1 MRGAADWSRALRYPR
16 PASSPRLRVSD
27 LAPVLDRASGVLSSV
42 RNPPMRALWTI
53 ALLLLPLVGMAQAAE
68 PAAPLAD
75 VSFFKNVLPILR
87 QKNCTGCH
95 QPAKQGGEYVMTEFA
110 ALLKGGESG
119 EMAIVPGH
127 PEKSYLIE
135 QITPA
140 AGKAAM
146 PKDAPPLS
154 ETEIATI
161 RRWIEQ
167 GAKDDTPASNLPQY
181 DAEHP
186 PIYMAPPVLKS
197 LEYSPKGDLLAVSG
211 YHEVLLHN
219 PDGSGL
225 AARLVGQSERIES
238 ARFSP
243 DGKLLAVTGGSP
255 GRFGELQIWDV
266 EKREMKLSL
275 MIGYDTCYGAS
286 WSPNGK
292 MVAIGCPD
300 NTIRAF
306 DPETGKQVLF
316 SGAHSDWV
324 LDTTFSVN
332 SDHLISVSRDMSM
345 KLIEVK
351 TERFIDNITS
361 ITPGALKGGL
371 IAIDRHPTKDELLCG
386 GADGAPKIFKM
397 VRTEARKIGDNA
409 NLLREYAAVPGRVVV
424 VAYNHDGSRIAAGSS
439 SDGVGEV
446 RVYNATDGAMLWKAE
461 VPEGGI
467 YTVDF
472 SPDGKTIAAGGFDG
486 DIRLY
491 NAEDGKSIKRFTPV
505 EVTTERVAA
514 R

>member
-1 MRGAADWSRALRYPR
+1 MRF
-16 PASSPRLRVSD
+16 
-27 LAPVLDRASGVLSSV
+27 
-42 RNPPMRALWTI
+42 
-53 ALLLLPLVGMAQAAE
+53 LLLTSTIFIAIHGSIAAAAE
-68 PAAPLAD
+68 PVPATGD
-75 VSFFKNVLPILR
+75 ISFFRQVLPILR

-95 QPAKQGGEYVMTEFA
+95 QPAKKGGEYVMTEFA
-110 ALLKGGESG
+110 TLLKGGESG
-119 EMAIVPGH
+119 SSAVVPGH

-135 QITPA
+135 QITPHG
-140 AGKAAM
+140 GKAEM
-146 PKDAPPLS
+146 PKDAPPLADA
-154 ETEIATI
+154 EIAIITK
-161 RRWIEQ
+161 WIEQ
-167 GAKDDTPASNLPQY
+167 GAKDDTPASNRPQY

-197 LEYSPKGDLLAVSG
+197 VDFSPSGDLLAVSG
-211 YHEVLLHN
+211 YHEVLLHRA
-219 PDGSGL
+219 DGSGL
-225 AARLVGQSERIES
+225 SGRLVGQSERIES

-266 EKREMKLSL
+266 EKREMKLSV
-275 MIGYDTCYGAS
+275 MICYDTIYGAS
-286 WSPNGK
+286 WAPDSK
-292 MVAIGCPD
+292 MVAVGCPD

-306 DPETGKQVLF
+306 DPENGKQVLF

-324 LDTTFSVN
+324 LDTTFSVAG
-332 SDHLISVSRDMSM
+332 SHVISVSRDMSM

-386 GADGAPKIFKM
+386 GSDGAPKIFKM

-409 NLLREYAAVPGRVVV
+409 NLIREFAPLPGRVYG
-424 VAYNHDGSRIAAGSS
+424 VAFNQDGSRIAAGSS

-446 RVYNATDGAMLWKAE
+446 RVYNAMDASVVWKAE
-461 VPEGGI
+461 VPAGGI
-467 YTVDF
+467 FTVDF
-472 SPDGKTIAAGGFDG
+472 SPDGKTLAAGGFDG
-486 DIRLY
+486 DVRLY
-491 NAEDGKSIKRFTPV
+491 SAADGTLVKQFTPV
-505 EVTTERVAA
+505 EVTGQTVAA

>member
-1 MRGAADWSRALRYPR
+1 MRSASVIAIGVQLALVAVVGA
-16 PASSPRLRVSD
+16 
-27 LAPVLDRASGVLSSV
+27 
-42 RNPPMRALWTI
+42 I
-53 ALLLLPLVGMAQAAE
+53 E
-68 PAAPLAD
+68 PAGTPGE
-75 VSFFKNVLPILR
+75 VSYFKDVLPILR

-95 QPAKQGGEYVMTEFA
+95 QPAKRGGEYEMTEFA

-119 EMAIVPGH
+119 SAAVVPGH
-127 PEKSYLIE
+127 PGKSYLIE
-135 QITPA
+135 QITPKG
-140 AGKAAM
+140 GKADM
-146 PKDAPPLS
+146 PKDAAPL
-154 ETEIATI
+154 TDAQIATI
-161 RRWIEQ
+161 RKWIEQ
-167 GAKDDTPASNLPQY
+167 GAKDDTPASNRAQY

-186 PIYMAPPVLKS
+186 PIYVAPPVLKS
-197 LEYSPKGDLLAVSG
+197 IEYSPKGDLLAVGG
-211 YHEVLLHN
+211 YHEVLLHKA
-219 PDGSGL
+219 DGSEL

-243 DGKLLAVTGGSP
+243 DGKMLAVTGGSP
-255 GRFGELQIWDV
+255 GRFGELQIWDI
-266 EKREMKLSL
+266 EARKMKLSV
-275 MIGYDTCYGAS
+275 MVGYDTIYGAS

-292 MVAIGCPD
+292 MVAVGCPD

-332 SDHLISVSRDMSM
+332 SDHLITVSRDMSM

-371 IAIDRHPTKDELLCG
+371 IAVERHPTKDELLCG
-386 GADGAPKIFKM
+386 GSDGAPKVFKM

-409 NLLREYAAVPGRVVV
+409 NLLREFGALPGRVFG
-424 VAYNHDGSRIAAGSS
+424 VAYNNDGSRIAAGSS

-446 RVYNATDGAMLWKAE
+446 RVYNAADGAVVWKAE
-461 VPEGGI
+461 LPEGGI

-472 SPDGKTIAAGGFDG
+472 SPDGKTLAAGGFDG
-486 DIRLY
+486 DVRLFD
-491 NAEDGKSIKRFTPV
+491 ATDGKLMKRYTSV
-505 EVTTERVAA
+505 TVTTQSAA
-514 R
+514 GGN

>member
-1 MRGAADWSRALRYPR
+1 
-16 PASSPRLRVSD
+16 
-27 LAPVLDRASGVLSSV
+27 
-42 RNPPMRALWTI
+42 MRARWTLI
-53 ALLLLPLVGMAQAAE
+53 WLLLPFAVGVLQAAE
-68 PAAPLAD
+68 PEKKPAGD
-75 VSFFKNVLPILR
+75 VSFFKDVLPILR
-87 QKNCTGCH
+87 AKNCTGCH
-95 QPAKQGGEYVMTEFA
+95 QPAKRGGEYEMTEFA
-110 ALLKGGESG
+110 DLLKGGESG
-119 EMAIVPGH
+119 EAAVVPGK
-127 PEKSYLIE
+127 PEKSYLLE

-140 AGKAAM
+140 NGKAAM

-161 RRWIEQ
+161 RKWIEQ
-167 GAKDDTPASNLPQY
+167 GAKDDTPASNRPQY

-186 PIYMAPPVLKS
+186 PLYMAPPVLKS
-197 LEYSPKGDLLAVSG
+197 IEYSPKGDVLAIGG
-211 YHEVLLHN
+211 YHEVLLHGA
-219 PDGSGL
+219 DGSGL
-225 AARLVGQSERIES
+225 VARLVGQSERIES

-286 WSPNGK
+286 WAPNGK
-292 MVAIGCPD
+292 MVAVGCPD
-300 NTIRAF
+300 NTLRAF

-316 SGAHSDWV
+316 SGAHNDWV

-351 TERFIDNITS
+351 TERFIDNLTS

-371 IAIDRHPTKDELLCG
+371 LAVDRHPTKDELLCG
-386 GADGAPKIFKM
+386 GSDGAPKIFKM

-409 NLLREYAAVPGRVVV
+409 NLLREFAAMPGRVFG
-424 VAYNHDGSRIAAGSS
+424 VAYNQDGSRIAAGSS

-446 RVYNATDGAMLWKAE
+446 RVYNAADGAVVWKIE

-467 YTVDF
+467 FTVDF
-472 SPDGKTIAAGGFDG
+472 SPDGKTVVAGGFDG
-486 DIRLY
+486 DVRIY
-491 NAEDGKSIKRFTPV
+491 DAADGKLIKRFTPV
-505 EVTTERVAA
+505 EVTGQTVAV

>member
-1 MRGAADWSRALRYPR
+1 MRFSLAILVLGISAAL
-16 PASSPRLRVSD
+16 
-27 LAPVLDRASGVLSSV
+27 
-42 RNPPMRALWTI
+42 I
-53 ALLLLPLVGMAQAAE
+53 AAANAAE
-68 PAAPLAD
+68 PTNEAAP
-75 VSFFKNVLPILR
+75 VSFFKDVLPILR

-95 QPAKQGGEYVMTEFA
+95 QPAKRGGEYVMTEFA

-119 EMAIVPGH
+119 EAAVVPGK
-127 PEKSYLIE
+127 PDKSYLLG
-135 QITPA
+135 QITPSG
-140 AGKAAM
+140 GKAEM
-146 PKDAPPLS
+146 PKDAAPL
-154 ETEIATI
+154 TEAEVATI
-161 RRWIEQ
+161 RKWIEQ
-167 GAKDDTPASNLPQY
+167 GAKDDTPASNRPQY

-197 LEYSPKGDLLAVSG
+197 VEFSPKGDLLAISG
-211 YHEVLLHN
+211 YHEVLLHK

-225 AARLVGQSERIES
+225 VGRLVGQSERIES

-243 DGKLLAVTGGSP
+243 DGKLLGVSGGSP

-306 DPETGKQVLF
+306 DTETGKQVLF

-371 IAIDRHPTKDELLCG
+371 ITIDRHPTKDELLSG

-409 NLLREYAAVPGRVVV
+409 NLLREFAAMPGRVFG

-446 RVYNATDGAMLWKAE
+446 RVYNTEDGAVIWKAE
-461 VPEGGI
+461 IPEGGI

-472 SPDGKTIAAGGFDG
+472 SPDGKSIAAGGFDG

-491 NAEDGKSIKRFTPV
+491 NAEDGKPIKRFTPV
-505 EVTTERVAA
+505 EVASTAA
-514 R
+514 AGGGQ